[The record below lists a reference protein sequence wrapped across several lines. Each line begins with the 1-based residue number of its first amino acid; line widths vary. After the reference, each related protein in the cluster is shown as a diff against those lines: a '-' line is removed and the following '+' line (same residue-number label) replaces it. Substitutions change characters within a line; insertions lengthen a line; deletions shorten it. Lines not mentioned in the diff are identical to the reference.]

1 MLGYITEVQLKLG
14 FPWCDSWSCNSSK
27 IKFTCLGTFRS
38 DFYFFMICKFL
49 GAKSLLFHISK
60 TCWRTAYFEL
70 LIIRIFC
77 FKNKRLNLNKIY
89 LPWYI
94 DFQWSE
100 INNDVYILLL
110 YCRDVEW
117 LGLFIYYIWEKYD
130 LIRIKIDPNV
140 RYYVQ
145 LSYTKWTRFI
155 TLTFQSS

>member
-1 MLGYITEVQLKLG
+1 MNCCHLNSVLLWFIDKRRAKNKKQYAIHCILFGQLAFIISEVNW
-14 FPWCDSWSCNSSK
+14 FVRIYYRSSVK
-27 IKFTCLGTFRS
+27 TRLSMMWLVIMQFFKEIKFTCLGTFRS
-38 DFYFFMICKFL
+38 DFYFFMICKFG

-100 INNDVYILLL
+100 
-110 YCRDVEW
+110 
-117 LGLFIYYIWEKYD
+117 
-130 LIRIKIDPNV
+130 
-140 RYYVQ
+140 
-145 LSYTKWTRFI
+145 
-155 TLTFQSS
+155 TFPVVGD